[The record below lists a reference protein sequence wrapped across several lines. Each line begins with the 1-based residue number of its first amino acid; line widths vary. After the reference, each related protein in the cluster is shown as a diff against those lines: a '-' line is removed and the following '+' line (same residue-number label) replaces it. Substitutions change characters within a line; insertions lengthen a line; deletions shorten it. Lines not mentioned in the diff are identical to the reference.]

1 MAANLTMVRIATKLD
16 DLFNE
21 KIDISD
27 VKTSDD
33 DRSTFYSRAIAAL
46 SIMIQCGIDE
56 TLSGS
61 CVTDGYH
68 DMRYIMIVHRKSLFL
83 CKASGEETGLAE
95 YRRRRQA
102 LLHKESRGL

>member
-33 DRSTFYSRAIAAL
+33 DIITTELNSYAVKSQEKRHIVLIELRGCL
-46 SIMIQCGIDE
+46 RLKE
-56 TLSGS
+56 
-61 CVTDGYH
+61 YH
-68 DMRYIMIVHRKSLFL
+68 W
-83 CKASGEETGLAE
+83 
-95 YRRRRQA
+95 
-102 LLHKESRGL
+102 

>member
-33 DRSTFYSRAIAAL
+33 DRSTFYSRAIA
-46 SIMIQCGIDE
+46 DP
-56 TLSGS
+56 
-61 CVTDGYH
+61 
-68 DMRYIMIVHRKSLFL
+68 MRH
-83 CKASGEETGLAE
+83 
-95 YRRRRQA
+95 
-102 LLHKESRGL
+102 

>member
-33 DRSTFYSRAIAAL
+33 DILPY
-46 SIMIQCGIDE
+46 
-56 TLSGS
+56 
-61 CVTDGYH
+61 
-68 DMRYIMIVHRKSLFL
+68 
-83 CKASGEETGLAE
+83 GEPV
-95 YRRRRQA
+95 YN
-102 LLHKESRGL
+102 